1 VILKM
6 RPTIRA
12 VHRITA
18 NLTLIRPA
26 CILLHPVIPDST
38 LITSGEPEWCS
49 NVSNEYTLQFHI
61 VSIMI
66 VEETTKCGRGQLTS
80 VAGDN

>member
-1 VILKM
+1 M

-18 NLTLIRPA
+18 NLTLIRLA

-38 LITSGEPEWCS
+38 L
-49 NVSNEYTLQFHI
+49 
-61 VSIMI
+61 
-66 VEETTKCGRGQLTS
+66 
-80 VAGDN
+80 